1 MEPIYTQLKLH
12 EAIRE
17 FARRKT
23 ITKADLKEALNTLR
37 VQGSDLTCGQY
48 NFITDYMRVNRIPNT
63 DDGVY
68 KILVEL
74 SKD

>member
-1 MEPIYTQLKLH
+1 MEPIYTQLELH

-23 ITKADLKEALNTLR
+23 ITMTDLKEALNALH
-37 VQGSDLTCGQY
+37 VHGLDLTCGQY
-48 NFITDYMRVNRIPNT
+48 NFITDYMRVNGIPNT
-63 DDGVY
+63 DEGVH
-68 KILVEL
+68 KILVEV